1 MLIFISFCSKERFR
15 LSSAKLRC
23 FQHYVSENRLFL
35 VFLRKLC
42 FWPFILSK
50 TCFGVLAM
58 KSDVSSI
65 LLQRNSDFVFRF
77 WIPFLESH
85 SSENTF
91 LYVGNKIALLWV
103 LYHKKSVFAFSLLK
117 HVGLNFIAQKTFWF
131 VCCNIGLFSVLLHQK
146 KVFFQYAASHPD
158 FHLILLKQRFCFLL
172 AKLRCLRIV
181 FLRTTL
187 FSVSVTKLHFGRSI
201 LLKNVLACWQLN

>member
-1 MLIFISFCSKERFR
+1 MFWRVGNEMGCFEHFVTNVSECSFSTLIVGKILFCMLATKS
-15 LSSAKLRC
+15 RC
-23 FQHYVSENRLFL
+23 FAFY
-35 VFLRKLC
+35 
-42 FWPFILSK
+42 I
-50 TCFGVLAM
+50 T
-58 KSDVSSI
+58 
-65 LLQRNSDFVFRF
+65 
-77 WIPFLESH
+77 
-85 SSENTF
+85 
-91 LYVGNKIALLWV
+91 
-103 LYHKKSVFAFSLLK
+103 KKSVFAFSLLK

-172 AKLRCLRIV
+172 AELRCLRIV

-201 LLKNVLACWQLN
+201 LPEKCFGLLAT